1 MNPEIELG
9 ELAADVAAEA
19 GGLARQRREQGV
31 RLAATKSSLADIV
44 TEADREVEQLIRD
57 RLSAARPGD
66 GFLGEE
72 SDADAG
78 TTGITWV
85 VDPIDGTVNYAYG
98 IPAYSVSIAAVRGDA
113 VPGKWEALA
122 AAVFAPA
129 HDELFS
135 AALGHG
141 ARCGA
146 QQLAVTAETPAG
158 ALLATGFG
166 YDPSTHDGDLET
178 VRRVMPMA
186 RDLRRS
192 GSAALDL
199 AYVAAGRLDG
209 FFERGLKPWDF
220 AAGALLVTEAGGRVS
235 RFEEASARPMLIAG
249 GREVHARLASV
260 LGDGVSAAVHGI
272 HRDGTIG
279 FI

>member
-1 MNPEIELG
+1 MSLEIELA
-9 ELAADVAAEA
+9 ELAAEVAGEA
-19 GGLARQRREQGV
+19 GRLARRRREEGV

-44 TEADREVEQLIRD
+44 TEADREVEQLIRE

-78 TTGITWV
+78 ETGITWI

-98 IPAYSVSIAAVRGDA
+98 IPAYSVSIAAVRGEA

-141 ARCGA
+141 AHAGSQR
-146 QQLAVTAETPAG
+146 LAVTTETPAG

-166 YDPSTHDGDLET
+166 YDPSTHDGDLAT
-178 VRRVMPMA
+178 VRRVMTMA
-186 RDLRRS
+186 RDLRRA

-209 FFERGLKPWDF
+209 YFERGLKPWDF
-220 AAGALLVTEAGGRVS
+220 AAGALLVTEAGGAVS
-235 RFEEASARPMLIAG
+235 RLETASARPMLIAG
-249 GREVHARLASV
+249 GLEVHARLSAL
-260 LGDGVSAAVHGI
+260 LGE
-272 HRDGTIG
+272 
-279 FI
+279 